1 MQRNLINE
9 TFVFNYAHARS
20 EARLVLHLVV
30 TNEREINRLL
40 EIVTIDVTNVSHKPG
55 IYIHTH
61 TKQCKS
67 TVYSRKVTKL
77 LFAI

>member
-1 MQRNLINE
+1 MHTLAPRRVSFL
-9 TFVFNYAHARS
+9 TGY
-20 EARLVLHLVV
+20 LVV